1 VGRFRR
7 IFPKPWL
14 TAAGFDFTANSEDRG
29 YIQPGVQVANSSF
42 PEPTNATP
50 YPEASIIGIGKD
62 FYAISTNLPDGTP
75 L

>member
-1 VGRFRR
+1 
-7 IFPKPWL
+7 
-14 TAAGFDFTANSEDRG
+14 
-29 YIQPGVQVANSSF
+29 VANSSF